1 MGKIEEYYKK
11 TENSKPSFFLENFI
25 NNVNLEQKNAV
36 DLGCGAGRNTL
47 YLIKNG
53 FKVLAIDKEDTSE
66 LIAKKLNSEELKRFK
81 FRCQN
86 FKDIEIDK
94 NNLLV
99 ANFSIPFCNK
109 NYFKTLWNK
118 ITNNILENGY
128 FVGNF
133 LGLNDSWAKTKKDM
147 VFLSKEEVLD
157 LFKDNFD
164 IIFFKEVEKDEKTAL
179 GVMKHWHIYN
189 VIAKKNLSKKVNKE
203 QENGAMVKM
212 GNGNTKFSTSGTCI
226 YR

>member
-203 QENGAMVKM
+203 QENGTMVKM
-212 GNGNTKFSTSGTCI
+212 GNGNTKFSTSRTCI

>member
-66 LIAKKLNSEELKRFK
+66 IIAKKLNSEELKRFK

-203 QENGAMVKM
+203 QENGTMVKM

>member
-1 MGKIEEYYKK
+1 M
-11 TENSKPSFFLENFI
+11 
-25 NNVNLEQKNAV
+25 
-36 DLGCGAGRNTL
+36 
-47 YLIKNG
+47 
-53 FKVLAIDKEDTSE
+53 LAIDKEDTSE

-109 NYFKTLWNK
+109 NYFKSFWNK
-118 ITNNILENGY
+118 IDKSILKNGY

-203 QENGAMVKM
+203 QENGTMVKM

>member
-203 QENGAMVKM
+203 QENGTMVKM

>member
-66 LIAKKLNSEELKRFK
+66 LIAKKLNSEELKRFRFK
-81 FRCQN
+81 CQA
-86 FKDIEIDK
+86 FEDVEIK
-94 NNLLV
+94 ENNLLV
-99 ANFSIPFCNK
+99 ANFSISFCNR
-109 NYFKTLWNK
+109 NYFKTFWNK
-118 ITNNILENGY
+118 IGNSILENGY

-133 LGLNDSWAKTKKDM
+133 FGLNDSWAKTKKDM
-147 VFLSKEEVLD
+147 VFLTKEEVLD
-157 LFKDNFD
+157 LFKNNFE
-164 IIFFKEVEKDEKTAL
+164 IIFFKEVEKDEKTVL

-189 VIAKKNLSKKVNKE
+189 VIAKKNLNKKVNKE
-203 QENGAMVKM
+203 QENGTMVKM

>member
-1 MGKIEEYYKK
+1 MEKIEEYYKK

-109 NYFKTLWNK
+109 NYFKSFWNK
-118 ITNNILENGY
+118 IDKSILKNGY

-212 GNGNTKFSTSGTCI
+212 GNGNTKSGSGRTCI
-226 YR
+226 Y